1 MTPRHD
7 SADNSEAS
15 LRRFGLAL
23 VRDDRLICDH
33 RSALGLVENLRKR
46 ALFAVRN
53 GAAGGDQRL
62 RLFFQFIRLHRRH
75 VRMVAEDDG
84 FGDASPHS
92 ASGFVE
98 FGEGSRFERAV
109 RNLPLELREALLL
122 VVLERLSHLEAA
134 ETLDIPLGALID
146 RLNRAR
152 LLLAA
157 ELDRGLAA
165 PASQRCRD
173 PASQRGVSHLRV
185 VK

>member
-1 MTPRHD
+1 
-7 SADNSEAS
+7 
-15 LRRFGLAL
+15 
-23 VRDDRLICDH
+23 
-33 RSALGLVENLRKR
+33 
-46 ALFAVRN
+46 
-53 GAAGGDQRL
+53 
-62 RLFFQFIRLHRRH
+62 
-75 VRMVAEDDG
+75 
-84 FGDASPHS
+84 
-92 ASGFVE
+92 VE

-134 ETLDIPLGALID
+134 QTLDIPLGALID

-165 PASQRCRD
+165 PASQR
-173 PASQRGVSHLRV
+173 GVSHLRV